1 MSSTRSQYLLE
12 ISQELT
18 RFNIDWQGKFR
29 CPTCLKDYPLDSK
42 EITEEHIVP
51 DSQGGRVTTFLC
63 GPCNSFFGHKQTRWL
78 SDWIDLVEGGAPF
91 HRDPKKQKARV
102 TSNGNTL
109 TANLSLSDDG
119 AIQIFADRSRSNP
132 TQYDAYWSDKNAS
145 SIQIDISM
153 PVFANEEALRVGFLT
168 AAYGL
173 WFKHFGYSFV
183 LQSILNPVRRQ
194 ILNPQEMIVDWNYLI
209 ELPSRRSL
217 EPELGLMKFGSEIFP
232 IAFIY
237 DHIVILPNATRPC

>member
-91 HRDPKKQKARV
+91 HRDPKKQKVSQRQVRFPQGAGKPYSVIIHVMGHAIHR
-102 TSNGNTL
+102 TS
-109 TANLSLSDDG
+109 
-119 AIQIFADRSRSNP
+119 
-132 TQYDAYWSDKNAS
+132 
-145 SIQIDISM
+145 
-153 PVFANEEALRVGFLT
+153 
-168 AAYGL
+168 
-173 WFKHFGYSFV
+173 
-183 LQSILNPVRRQ
+183 LQS
-194 ILNPQEMIVDWNYLI
+194 
-209 ELPSRRSL
+209 
-217 EPELGLMKFGSEIFP
+217 
-232 IAFIY
+232 
-237 DHIVILPNATRPC
+237 